1 MSLTSFIQAMPKVEL
16 DVHLEGAVQAK
27 TLLMIA
33 DRNEIRDGVKHFDDW
48 VRLLT
53 KPDFKRFQDLVR
65 MVSTWLTQP
74 EDLARIAYDVGYM
87 LSQQQVRYAEV
98 RVIPSLYDSIGLS
111 LDDFM
116 AAINDGRDRAKRA
129 WGIQLAWILTI
140 PRDEPRRADDYARY
154 AATNAYERSGIVG
167 LGLSGREEV
176 QPAGQFERAFR
187 MAEKKG
193 VPRSVRAGD
202 GLMAEGILA
211 ALEVLAP
218 NRLQDARGLLDSPEA
233 LSKVVD
239 QDLGVVVSM
248 KRAVTAGWISNP
260 AEFPL
265 RQMYD
270 EGIRLC
276 ISTDMPQLYGTSIV
290 EEYHLAVE
298 RAGLS
303 IDELEELALNGV
315 RASFAPPDVKAE
327 LLERF
332 TADYAALRS
341 EHLSSEQTA

>member
-1 MSLTSFIQAMPKVEL
+1 MSLTSFVQAMPKVEL

-48 VRLLT
+48 ARLLA
-53 KPDFKRFQDLVR
+53 KPDYKRLPDLVR
-65 MVSTWLTQP
+65 MISTWLTQP
-74 EDLARIAYDVGYM
+74 DDLARIAYDAGYT
-87 LSQQQVRYAEV
+87 LSQQQVRYAEL
-98 RVIPSLYDSIGLS
+98 RVLPSLYDGIGLS

-116 AAINDGRDRAKRA
+116 AAINDGRDRARRA
-129 WGIQLAWILTI
+129 WGIELAWILTI

-154 AATNAYERSGIVG
+154 VAANSYERSGIVG

-211 ALEVLAP
+211 SLEALAP
-218 NRLQDARGLLDSPEA
+218 NRLQDARGLLDSPKA
-233 LSKVVD
+233 LAKVVE
-239 QDLGVVVSM
+239 QDLGVVVSLR
-248 KRAVTAGWISNP
+248 RAVAVGWVGNP
-260 AEFPL
+260 SEYPL
-265 RQMYD
+265 RQLYD

-276 ISTDMPQLYGTSIV
+276 LSTDMPQLYGTSIV
-290 EEYHLAVE
+290 EEYRLAVE
-298 RAGLS
+298 QAGLS
-303 IDELEELALNGV
+303 IDELEEVALNAV
-315 RASFAPPDVKAE
+315 RASFAPPDLKAE

-332 TADYAALRS
+332 TADYTALRS